1 MMQLR
6 AATSTYNTY
15 TKLSIINDDA
25 NQQISSIGFVRSM
38 KNSSTNRV
46 LPHFSVR
53 WEDTAHVGIYQ
64 LINNIAKPQWW

>member
-1 MMQLR
+1 MNNMMQLR

-25 NQQISSIGFVRSM
+25 NQQISSIVFVRSM

-46 LPHFSVR
+46 FPHFSVR
-53 WEDTAHVGIYQ
+53 
-64 LINNIAKPQWW
+64 